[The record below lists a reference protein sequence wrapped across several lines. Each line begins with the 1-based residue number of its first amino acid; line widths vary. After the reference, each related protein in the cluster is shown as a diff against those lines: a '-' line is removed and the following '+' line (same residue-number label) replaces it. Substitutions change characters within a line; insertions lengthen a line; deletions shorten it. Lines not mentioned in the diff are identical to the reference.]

1 MLVSIYVF
9 LCILVMI
16 IFIWRYFVG
25 YWVDEL
31 LLNSKDI
38 FKLIENNND
47 IFVIF
52 LGILFGNKINS
63 YCFVFIF
70 YLDFYF

>member
-38 FKLIENNND
+38 FKLIENNDD

-52 LGILFGNKINS
+52 
-63 YCFVFIF
+63 
-70 YLDFYF
+70 